1 MKLLLSPEQIN
12 RLKILHKTQT
22 VKRYADRIKIILLL
36 NTGYGQEG
44 VSDILLIDE
53 DTVSKWKSC
62 FLNRILTEDLSTWF
76 SDNYRGYVGKLSYTS
91 LSYLRTYL
99 KDFNVSTK
107 AQIKSYLWDSEGVKL
122 SLSGIQKLFRRIGIS
137 HNTIKRIPGKADVK
151 SKLFLLINS
160 WI

>member
-1 MKLLLSPEQIN
+1 MKILLSPEQVN
-12 RLKILHKTQT
+12 QLKILHKTQT

-36 NTGYGQEG
+36 NTGYSQEE

-62 FLNRILTEDLSTWF
+62 FLNRILLEDLSSWF
-76 SDNYRGYVGKLSYTS
+76 SDNYVGYVGKLSYTS

-107 AQIKSYLWDSEGVKL
+107 AQIKSQRRTV
-122 SLSGIQKLFRRIGIS
+122 LFMG
-137 HNTIKRIPGKADVK
+137 
-151 SKLFLLINS
+151 
-160 WI
+160 